1 MNKKIL
7 RIKNYYKQGLIT
19 KKEYY
24 SLMNNIKNNIKK
36 EDVIIYSPQKL
47 ISIFNI

>member
-24 SLMNNIKNNIKK
+24 SLMNNIKK

-47 ISIFNI
+47 LSIFNI